1 MLYQTLNPHG
11 GDLYGRP
18 VMLDFSANTNPL
30 GTPEAVRR
38 AVTEAAARLDRYPDP
53 FCRELVAAIARFEQV
68 PETYIL
74 CGCGAAEL
82 IFSYCAAVRPGRA
95 LELAPTFSEYSA
107 ALEAAGCR
115 VERYPLDADN
125 GFLLDDSFLSCLE
138 GGKWDAVFLCNPNNP
153 TGQVIA
159 RSLLERIVRLCH
171 EKNIR
176 LFLDECFLDLTDG
189 GREQSMKE
197 GLARYPGLLILKAF
211 TKSYGMA
218 GLRLGYCLTADPAL
232 LTAMSRTV
240 QPWNVSGP
248 AQAAGV
254 AALGEAAFL
263 HRTRQIIRE
272 ERRFLQQSLEEMGLR
287 VCPSCVNYLL
297 FYSPLP
303 LHQKLLEKGIQ
314 IRDCGNYHG
323 LGPGW
328 CRIAVKTHQENQ
340 VLVSALGEILEEC

>member
-1 MLYQTLNPHG
+1 
-11 GDLYGRP
+11 
-18 VMLDFSANTNPL
+18 
-30 GTPEAVRR
+30 
-38 AVTEAAARLDRYPDP
+38 
-53 FCRELVAAIARFEQV
+53 
-68 PETYIL
+68 
-74 CGCGAAEL
+74 
-82 IFSYCAAVRPGRA
+82 
-95 LELAPTFSEYSA
+95 
-107 ALEAAGCR
+107 
-115 VERYPLDADN
+115 
-125 GFLLDDSFLSCLE
+125 
-138 GGKWDAVFLCNPNNP
+138 
-153 TGQVIA
+153 
-159 RSLLERIVRLCH
+159 
-171 EKNIR
+171 
-176 LFLDECFLDLTDG
+176 
-189 GREQSMKE
+189 MKE
-197 GLARYPGLLILKAF
+197 DLARYPGLLILKAF

-272 ERRFLQQSLEEMGLR
+272 ERRFLRRSLEEMGLR
-287 VCPSCVNYLL
+287 VCPSCANYLL

-340 VLVSALGEILEEC
+340 VLVSALWEILEEC